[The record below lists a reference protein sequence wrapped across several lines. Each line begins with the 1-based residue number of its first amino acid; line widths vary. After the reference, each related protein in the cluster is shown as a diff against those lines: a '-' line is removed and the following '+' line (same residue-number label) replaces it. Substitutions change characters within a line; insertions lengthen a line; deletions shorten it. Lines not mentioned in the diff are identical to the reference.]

1 MESGKSEVPLGGI
14 RFPYLCYALHKCFI
28 LNIAEISKGK
38 QKCKQ
43 NSLIVIKIDKSIVKK
58 NSEKQ
63 L

>member
-1 MESGKSEVPLGGI
+1 VIITL
-14 RFPYLCYALHKCFI
+14 I

-58 NSEKQ
+58 TIEKQ
-63 L
+63 LLRRIIVRNGKNSYGV